1 MFKLLLSFWWTQ
13 WRRNFRWGRFLGVLY
28 FGGLMLLMTFAMLF
42 AANEA
47 FSEQL
52 SKLPLSA
59 FAFVMVAILALP
71 DFLMKLMWGTDAVV
85 MDDVLRTKPIPNSA
99 WNRFVAFSL
108 VADLWNWLMPL
119 LMALIGF
126 WLLPTGVAILAIVA
140 SIVQSQMLSWLVA
153 DIHKAPGNQYTL
165 PLWAGMIA
173 YYLGTLGIGILLA
186 MLAIVPD
193 IGLSLP
199 GSPWTELLL
208 LIVLDC
214 VLIVVLYR
222 YFGRMHAYDEH
233 EQHADTVRSVGDVTL
248 FSTEYLSVCRSKR
261 FRLPMLLIIGLFL
274 FQAYQQ
280 QAPMM
285 QSSLFGLN
293 IGLYFVIGWP
303 SLFLGQWVFG
313 IEGNYF
319 HGLWTKPYSIERM
332 LLNKY
337 KFFVMLTVAVAVLL
351 IPAIF
356 LAGLRPTTLIALTLF
371 LGFGQSLL
379 LMPTCLFSTRVD
391 LFTSAFFNYQGS
403 NMGINLY
410 SLVML
415 IPMLIYILTTV
426 LLPSL
431 WSDAI
436 MAAIGLA
443 AWIAYRPCIRL
454 LAKRWQANRYAH
466 MERYLK

>member
-13 WRRNFRWGRFLGVLY
+13 WRRNFRWGRFLMVLY

-47 FSEQL
+47 FSDQL

-59 FAFVMVAILALP
+59 FAFALVAMLSLP
-71 DFLMKLMWGTDAVV
+71 DFIMKLMWGTDAVV
-85 MDDVLRTKPIPNSA
+85 MDDSLRTKPIPNSA
-99 WNRFVAFSL
+99 WNRFMAFSL
-108 VADLWNWLMPL
+108 VVDPWNWLMPV
-119 LMALIGF
+119 MVAIAGF
-126 WLLPTGVAILAIVA
+126 WMLPAGVAVMAIVA
-140 SIVQSQMLSWLVA
+140 TAVQSLMLSWLVA

-173 YYLGTLGIGILLA
+173 YYLGTLGIGVLLVILA
-186 MLAIVPD
+186 MVPD

-208 LIVLDC
+208 LIVLDG
-214 VLIVVLYR
+214 VLCMVLYR
-222 YFGRMHAYDEH
+222 YFGRMHAYDDH

-248 FSTEYLSVCRSKR
+248 FSTEYLSVWRSKR
-261 FRLPMLLIIGLFL
+261 FRMPMLLIIGMFL

-280 QAPMM
+280 QTSTM
-285 QSSLFGLN
+285 QSDFFGLN

-303 SLFLGQWVFG
+303 SMFLGQWVFG

-337 KFFVMLTVAVAVLL
+337 KFFIMLTVGVAVLL
-351 IPAIF
+351 IPAVF
-356 LAGLRPTTLIALTLF
+356 LVGLRPTTLVALVLF

-391 LFTSAFFNYQGS
+391 LFTSAFFNYQGA

-410 SLVML
+410 SLIMF
-415 IPMLIYILTTV
+415 IPMAIYVVSTIF
-426 LLPSL
+426 LPPI
-431 WSDAI
+431 WSDAV
-436 MAAIGLA
+436 MAAIGLV
-443 AWIAYRPCIRL
+443 AWASYRPCIRM
-454 LAKRWQANRYAH
+454 LARRWQANRYAH